1 MELRN
6 RILKWDTENHERQVF
21 LAMRWM
27 SLTDPEYPTIF
38 REFLSSILKLLLEE
52 SLLPEVIRSAV

>member
-1 MELRN
+1 
-6 RILKWDTENHERQVF
+6 
-21 LAMRWM
+21 MRWM